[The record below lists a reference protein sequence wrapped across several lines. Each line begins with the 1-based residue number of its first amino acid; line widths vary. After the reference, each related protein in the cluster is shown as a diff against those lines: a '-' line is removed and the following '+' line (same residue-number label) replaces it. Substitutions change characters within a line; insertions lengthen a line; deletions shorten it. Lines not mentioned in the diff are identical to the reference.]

1 MKLTAKAQQVAEEIL
16 TAFEKGTV
24 PGALAITF
32 LTRNPNSPCARWSW
46 RNRLLVALQGHADAR
61 GFRQWQEVG
70 RHVRAGESALYIL
83 GPVQVKK
90 NRDAD
95 PAQGTD
101 DEPGTRLVGFRCI
114 PVFGYEQT
122 EGEPVPELERATA
135 YLDTL
140 PLLEV
145 AHHWQLLVKAVAPGD
160 RLGYYRHGTE
170 IGLAVENL
178 ATWTHELV
186 HAADDRR
193 GTLTR
198 RSGQQLDNEVVAE
211 LGGAI
216 LLECLGYTVE
226 SDRGGA
232 YRYIASYCQKHSRDL
247 LSVCTELL
255 ERTCAAVELILETA
269 EALVA
274 REAAA

>member
-1 MKLTAKAQQVAEEIL
+1 MKLTAKAQEVAQEIL
-16 TAFEKGTV
+16 TAFENGTV
-24 PGALAITF
+24 PAALAVTF
-32 LTRNPNSPCARWSW
+32 LARNPNSPCARWSW
-46 RNRLLVALQGHADAR
+46 RNRFLIALRGHADAR

-70 RHVRAGESALYIL
+70 RHVRAGERATYIL

-90 NRDAD
+90 GRDAEAD
-95 PAQGTD
+95 PGTE
-101 DEPGTRLVGFRCI
+101 DETGTRLVGFRCI
-114 PVFGYEQT
+114 PVFGYDQT
-122 EGEPVPELERATA
+122 EGEPLPELEQATA
-135 YLDTL
+135 YLEAL

-145 AHHWQLLVKAVAPGD
+145 AHHWQLVVKAVAPGG
-160 RLGYYRHGTE
+160 RLGYYRSGIE
-170 IGLAVENL
+170 IGLAVENF

-186 HAADDRR
+186 HASDDRR

-232 YRYIASYCQKHSRDL
+232 YQYIESYCRKHSRDL

-269 EALVA
+269 EALGA
-274 REAAA
+274 REAA